1 MENGEN
7 INLKKATISDIP
19 TLIEIER
26 SVAGTN
32 IYSPMLQADEWEEE
46 LQRGDV
52 YLIVHDGATVG
63 NISYREKD
71 KNHVYISGLAI
82 DPHFQGRGIARE
94 AMIRILEKLKD
105 ISRVDMV
112 THPDNVRAL
121 KLYQSLGFII
131 ESRKEN
137 FYGDGEPR
145 LVLVLK
151 NN

>member
-1 MENGEN
+1 MESKNN
-7 INLKKATISDIP
+7 INLKKATLSDIP
-19 TLIEIER
+19 TLIGIEK

-32 IYSPMLQADEWEEE
+32 IYSPMLESDEWKEE
-46 LQRGDV
+46 LQKGDV
-52 YLIVHDGATVG
+52 YLIEHDGVVAG

-82 DPHFQGRGIARE
+82 NPRFQGRGIARE
-94 AMIRILEKLKD
+94 VMIRILEKLKNV
-105 ISRVDMV
+105 SRVDMV

-131 ESRKEN
+131 KSRKEN

-145 LVLVLK
+145 MVLVLK
-151 NN
+151 K